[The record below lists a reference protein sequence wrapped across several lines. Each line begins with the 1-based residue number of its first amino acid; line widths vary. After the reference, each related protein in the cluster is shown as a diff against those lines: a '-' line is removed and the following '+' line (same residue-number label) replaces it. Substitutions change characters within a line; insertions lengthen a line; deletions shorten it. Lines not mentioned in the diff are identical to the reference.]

1 VDTFIGFLELALWII
16 VVVALAAAVTYAV
29 IKLFPA
35 KDESR
40 PPDAEPSPTKSR

>member
-40 PPDAEPSPTKSR
+40 PDAEPSPTKSR